1 MILSGKVGR
10 EGGGTGDGGRGSEG
24 GKSDAR
30 GRPCFCGLLSMWSGG
45 FSFLGILS
53 GLGDL
58 WMDVD
63 VDVDGLDD
71 LRVT

>member
-1 MILSGKVGR
+1 
-10 EGGGTGDGGRGSEG
+10 
-24 GKSDAR
+24 
-30 GRPCFCGLLSMWSGG
+30 MWSGG